1 MRPACIHSRFM
12 VSYTSIQGCSMYDD
26 YDFDFAYT
34 SEYGDLE
41 TYDNLD
47 LDEDYS
53 RESNDYQEMA
63 YRHYA

>member
-1 MRPACIHSRFM
+1 
-12 VSYTSIQGCSMYDD
+12 MYDD
-26 YDFDFAYT
+26 YDFDFSYT

-47 LDEDYS
+47 LEEDYS
-53 RESNDYQEMA
+53 RDSDNHQDMA

>member
-1 MRPACIHSRFM
+1 
-12 VSYTSIQGCSMYDD
+12 MYDD
-26 YDFDFAYT
+26 YDFDFSYT

-47 LDEDYS
+47 LEEDYS
-53 RESNDYQEMA
+53 RDSGDYQELA